1 MRSSSLNLLPAIFVF
16 AVGYGIGHSC
26 GSASYEL
33 ISEARAQAE
42 SEAIL
47 GTGAIAEDCKRR
59 FTDPVAQTA
68 CEL

>member
-47 GTGAIAEDCKRR
+47 GTGTYSMGK
-59 FTDPVAQTA
+59 T
-68 CEL
+68 